1 MMHRIGLIG
10 HGRWGANIEKTLRS
24 LDDVELVVIE
34 KGAASPSGLDGVCIA
49 TPSATHAQIALPFIE
64 KGIAT
69 FIEKPMTTSVADAER
84 LQAAALKSGTL
95 VHVGHIH
102 LYNPAFLKLIE
113 ILPQIGGV
121 KSILCEGM
129 NDNPRMDSS
138 VLWDW
143 LPHDLSMVL
152 QIFGKEPGSVEAC
165 ALGGQ
170 LATSA
175 IAKYQFGSATLL
187 SLMSWQS
194 PVKRKLMT
202 IGGEKG
208 TLIFDDTA
216 EKKLTLTVGED
227 IFYPDYGK
235 DMPLT
240 LELRAFVD
248 AITQKPSSTTSLE
261 SGVRIVK
268 LIAAAEEA
276 ARSGKAQPIKL

>member
-1 MMHRIGLIG
+1 MQIGLIG
-10 HGRWGANIEKTLRS
+10 HGRWGTNIEKTLRS
-24 LDDVELVVIE
+24 FDDVELLVIE
-34 KGAASPSGLDGVCIA
+34 KGAAVPGLDGVCVA
-49 TPSATHAQIALPFIE
+49 TPSATHAEIALPYIE

-69 FIEKPMTTSVADAER
+69 FIEKPMTTSLTDAER
-84 LQAAALKSGTL
+84 VRAAAQKSGAL

-113 ILPQIGGV
+113 ILPQIGRV
-121 KSILCEGM
+121 ESILSEGM
-129 NDNPRMDSS
+129 NDKPRTDSS

-143 LPHDLSMVL
+143 LPHDLSMAL
-152 QIFGKEPGSVEAC
+152 LIFGTEPESVEAC
-165 ALGGQ
+165 ALGGA

-194 PVKRKLMT
+194 PVKRTLMT

-208 TLIFDDTA
+208 SIIFDDTVA
-216 EKKLTLTVGED
+216 KKLILKIGEE
-227 IFYPDYGK
+227 ISYPDYGN

-248 AITQKPSSTTSLE
+248 AIAQKSHDMRSLE
-261 SGVRIVK
+261 TGVTIVK

-276 ARSGKAQPIKL
+276 AQHANTGVA

>member
-1 MMHRIGLIG
+1 MQIGLIG
-10 HGRWGANIEKTLRS
+10 HGRWGTNIEKTLRS
-24 LDDVELVVIE
+24 FDDVELFVIE
-34 KGAASPSGLDGVCIA
+34 KGAAVPEGLDGICIA
-49 TPSATHAQIALPFIE
+49 TPSATHFEIALPHIE

-84 LQAAALKSGTL
+84 LQAAALKSGAL

-102 LYNPAFLKLIE
+102 LCNPAFQKLLE
-113 ILPQIGGV
+113 ILPQIGRI

-129 NDNPRMDSS
+129 NDNPRSDSS
-138 VLWDW
+138 VLSDW

-152 QIFGKEPGSVEAC
+152 QIFGTEPESVEAC
-165 ALGGQ
+165 ALGGT

-175 IAKYQFGSATLL
+175 IAKYQFGPATLL
-187 SLMSWQS
+187 SVMSWQS
-194 PVKRKLMT
+194 PAKRKLMT

-208 TLIFDDTA
+208 SIVFDDTA

-227 IFYPDYGK
+227 ISFPDYSK

-240 LELRAFVD
+240 LELRAFVE
-248 AITQKPSSTTSLE
+248 AIAQKSRDMQSLE
-261 SGVRIVK
+261 AGVTIVK

-276 ARSGKAQPIKL
+276 ARSGRAQSIRL